1 MSNPNQAFGLR
12 AIGTLSGAPVS
23 GKLRKMH
30 VASNYGTAVF
40 PGDPVIITGTS
51 FADGQ
56 GSGDY
61 LPEVNVAT
69 AAGTNYISG
78 VVDSV
83 VPTTE
88 ADPLYIPASTG
99 GYVLVNDDSSSLFEI
114 QASTTYATGN
124 QGNTCSLVAGA
135 GSTVL
140 GTSGWQADTTT
151 IGTGTQ
157 LVLQGVRQSDRN
169 DLTSANPVLIVT
181 INLHQSRNTTGV

>member
-1 MSNPNQAFGLR
+1 MSNPNQAFGLHC
-12 AIGTLSGAPVS
+12 IGTLSGAPFP

-30 VASNYGTAVF
+30 VPAAYGTAVF

-78 VVDSV
+78 VVDSRV
-83 VPTTE
+83 VDME
-88 ADPLYIPASTG
+88 GDNVYVPASTG
-99 GYVLVNDDSSSLFEI
+99 GYVLVNDDPFALYEI
-114 QASTTYATGN
+114 QASTTYASTN
-124 QGNTCSLVAGA
+124 QGNTCSLVTGA
-135 GSTVL
+135 GSTAL
-140 GTSGWQADTTT
+140 GISGWQADTTT

-157 LVLQGVRQSDRN
+157 LVLQGVKQSDRN
-169 DLTSANPVLIVT
+169 DLTSSNPVLIVT
-181 INLHQSRNTTGV
+181 INLHQALHTTGV